1 MHGYLLGLSTVRPR
15 IRCKLIRGQ
24 PYLRPTIA
32 PQQQGE
38 KYQQHQDGK
47 ASHVMAPPLIVCTV
61 PGADQEGGSRAL
73 FIYPHSPR
81 PATLCRQMP
90 RVPGTVRACRRTGTE
105 SQGPYR
111 MGKWDEYRRDDV
123 ECRITEY
130 HWQRGLRQLNRW
142 ISLSNGGFY
151 LKRKLL

>member
-1 MHGYLLGLSTVRPR
+1 
-15 IRCKLIRGQ
+15 
-24 PYLRPTIA
+24 
-32 PQQQGE
+32 
-38 KYQQHQDGK
+38 
-47 ASHVMAPPLIVCTV
+47 
-61 PGADQEGGSRAL
+61 
-73 FIYPHSPR
+73 
-81 PATLCRQMP
+81 
-90 RVPGTVRACRRTGTE
+90 
-105 SQGPYR
+105 

>member
-1 MHGYLLGLSTVRPR
+1 MLELCGLEEEIFLQVDKNRRLEP
-15 IRCKLIRGQ
+15 
-24 PYLRPTIA
+24 PDFVYVV
-32 PQQQGE
+32 
-38 KYQQHQDGK
+38 KYINP
-47 ASHVMAPPLIVCTV
+47 VL
-61 PGADQEGGSRAL
+61 
-73 FIYPHSPR
+73 
-81 PATLCRQMP
+81 PAAR